1 MFSLALLEV
10 EGEEEEVLGEGVG
23 GQSAM
28 STVPLPVVR
37 RRVVG
42 GEEWGKWGKMSW
54 LV

>member
-1 MFSLALLEV
+1 MLSLALLEV
-10 EGEEEEVLGEGVG
+10 EGEEEMLGDG
-23 GQSAM
+23 GHSAM

-42 GEEWGKWGKMSW
+42 GEEWGKCGKMSW